1 MSDGPS
7 RFYNSW
13 TRLWYRV
20 LRHPI
25 HMRAVYDNKLKSP
38 DLTVVFLHGISATS
52 ATWRT
57 TLRELTKNPDMQNVR
72 FITLDLLGFGKSL
85 RASWLSY
92 DYAEYERALDHTL
105 KKLRTNSP
113 VVLVGHSMG
122 GLIIADYVAN
132 HQPPIEIAHLIFVSP
147 PILQKQELAKLP
159 DKVYIKSYSSLYRL
173 AKKEP
178 AMEVIAN
185 FVQRFSNFSSKYF
198 RTPAFQRSMDNI
210 ILNPENYRTFC
221 KLKCPGLL
229 IHGRFDP
236 LVIGANLRK
245 VAAANPKYLRCISVV
260 GHHDITAQ
268 KRSKILIELKKVLRN
283 QNANL

>member
-1 MSDGPS
+1 MSGGPS
-7 RFYNSW
+7 RLYDFW
-13 TRLWYRV
+13 TKVWYRILHRPV
-20 LRHPI
+20 R
-25 HMRAVYDNKLKSP
+25 MRAIFDNKVKSP
-38 DLTVVFLHGISATS
+38 ELTVVFLHGISATS
-52 ATWRT
+52 STWRT
-57 TLRELTKNPDMQNVR
+57 TFRELTKKSELKNVR
-72 FITLDLLGFGKSL
+72 FIALDLLGFGKSL
-85 RASWLSY
+85 RANWL
-92 DYAEYERALDHTL
+92 DYNYQDYEAALDNTFAKL
-105 KKLRTNSP
+105 KINSP

-132 HQPPIEIAHLIFVSP
+132 HHPVVDVVDLIFVSP
-147 PILQKQELAKLP
+147 PILQKRELAKLP

-173 AKKEP
+173 AKTEP
-178 AMEVIAN
+178 AIGVIAN

-210 ILNPENYRTFC
+210 ILNPENYHTFC
-221 KLKCPGLL
+221 QLKVPGLL

-245 VAAANPKYLRCISVV
+245 VAAANPKHLKFVGVV

-268 KRSKILIELKKVLRN
+268 KRNKIFIELKKVLRS